1 MSALEDPLLE
11 AIGDT
16 EISAIP
22 KGMVFEPFW
31 RIRRVQVLTVFFWP
45 KKKVQGLSILVGK
58 RTGVFCPLDGFRVNI
73 LTTSNCT
80 AHYSQTCFSD
90 KNVIRTTLRRFCF
103 IKRIPQAPRNPERIT
118 FETLTQKFS
127 WWKVLFT
134 E

>member
-45 KKKVQGLSILVGK
+45 KKKCKVCPFWSEKGLVC
-58 RTGVFCPLDGFRVNI
+58 F
-73 LTTSNCT
+73 
-80 AHYSQTCFSD
+80 AH
-90 KNVIRTTLRRFCF
+90 
-103 IKRIPQAPRNPERIT
+103 
-118 FETLTQKFS
+118 
-127 WWKVLFT
+127 
-134 E
+134 